1 MRMRRLLAVLILILA
16 TTSARAQGEQWGLG
30 PHLVISL
37 PQQGFNHLSRDGEGL
52 GGKLSYRLLPYLSLR
67 ADLSYISYGERRNSE
82 MASYGY
88 ILVTRRNESFQLAAG
103 PQLSWRFGMLT
114 PYAAALGGIY
124 YYHGVLT
131 VDDYYGYSYPRT
143 DSYGSQTRWGY
154 TLSGGL
160 LLDVGLGPHLDLG
173 FKYQRIADM
182 ETTIDDVSVRR
193 TGIDFGITLGVVFFR
208 D

>member
-1 MRMRRLLAVLILILA
+1 MQMKRIVAALILILA
-16 TTSARAQGEQWGLG
+16 AAGAHAQSERWGLG

-52 GGKLSYRLLPYLSLR
+52 GGKLSYALLPYLSLR
-67 ADLSYISYGERRNSE
+67 SDLSYLSYGERRQSE

-88 ILVTRRNESFQLAAG
+88 ILVTRRNESFQLTAG
-103 PQLSWRFGMLT
+103 PQLSWRFGMMT
-114 PYAAALGGIY
+114 PYAAALGGLY
-124 YYHGVLT
+124 YYHGVVT
-131 VDDYYGYSYPRT
+131 AQDYLGYSYPYSDT
-143 DSYGSQTRWGY
+143 YGSQTKWGF

-173 FKYQRIADM
+173 FKYQRIGDM
-182 ETTIDDVSVRR
+182 ATTIDDVKVRR